1 MSCCVYR
8 RSRSFGQGDF
18 DVALSDLNMPNLGGM
33 QLLGLLTR
41 KGVQVPVIMLTSET
55 DAGAEG
61 LALAAGAA
69 DFIRKPVNPEVLLS
83 RVRNSLSREK
93 AATV

>member
-1 MSCCVYR
+1 MPELSGLDVCKAMR
-8 RSRSFGQGDF
+8 HKPELRS
-18 DVALSDLNMPNLGGM
+18 
-33 QLLGLLTR
+33 
-41 KGVQVPVIMLTSET
+41 VPVIMLTSET
-55 DAGAEG
+55 DVGAEG

>member
-1 MSCCVYR
+1 
-8 RSRSFGQGDF
+8 
-18 DVALSDLNMPNLGGM
+18 
-33 QLLGLLTR
+33 
-41 KGVQVPVIMLTSET
+41 MLTSET
-55 DAGAEG
+55 DADAEG